1 MMRSKFWSK
10 AFLIQSSNLSPKQQ
24 AMNTLCCVLSEMSDL
39 QCFSTVKLT
48 ADVDLHAISH
58 KVLQILHSFQMDTCQ
73 QGTCIAFGTYYF
85 IDFVEFNLF
94 EKCEAP
100 YYYGLRATHLA
111 INQAV

>member
-1 MMRSKFWSK
+1 
-10 AFLIQSSNLSPKQQ
+10 
-24 AMNTLCCVLSEMSDL
+24 
-39 QCFSTVKLT
+39 
-48 ADVDLHAISH
+48 
-58 KVLQILHSFQMDTCQ
+58 MDTCQ